1 MHTKGDLAGEAV
13 MELFSAKCCWAKHE
27 SRWSLRVTIRN
38 LVLIVLFCLQFGC
51 AGIGTS
57 KWAND
62 DPVYAEK
69 YASSYSSNDGE
80 KAARMLKQA
89 IDARHVDGRSGR
101 YIGFSGADDPGA
113 LGAEFGVFTYVDPA
127 VEMRAGVKGLL
138 GTGAEDWFAGIDL
151 GARVQ
156 APSRLAPFAGV
167 GTFIGGN
174 GRQVGAR
181 DDFIDNDDDG
191 AIDERGETKTRGE
204 FMASVY
210 PELGVHYWLTS
221 DLRMTGSAQ
230 YHVTTDGRDSDFW
243 FIGVSFSWLNSPD
256 SEVKD

>member
-1 MHTKGDLAGEAV
+1 MA
-13 MELFSAKCCWAKHE
+13 
-27 SRWSLRVTIRN
+27 IRSI
-38 LVLIVLFCLQFGC
+38 LILMPLILQVGC

-89 IDARHVDGRSGR
+89 VDARHVDGRSGK
-101 YIGFSGADDPGA
+101 YIGFSAADEPTA
-113 LGAEFGVFTYVDPA
+113 AGAEFGAFTYVHPA
-127 VEMRAGVKGLL
+127 VEVRTGLKGLI
-138 GTGAEDWFAGIDL
+138 GTGADDWYAGLDL

-181 DDFIDNDDDG
+181 DDNIDNDDDG
-191 AIDERGETKTRGE
+191 AIDERGETRTRSE
-204 FMASVY
+204 FLASVY

-243 FIGVSFSWLNSPD
+243 FIGVSFSWLDSLDSVIPD
-256 SEVKD
+256 

>member
-1 MHTKGDLAGEAV
+1 MA
-13 MELFSAKCCWAKHE
+13 
-27 SRWSLRVTIRN
+27 IRQI
-38 LVLIVLFCLQFGC
+38 LILMPLMLQAGC

-69 YASSYSSNDGE
+69 YASNYSSNDGE

-89 IDARHVDGRSGR
+89 VDARHVDGRSGK
-101 YIGFSGADDPGA
+101 YIGFSGADEPTAAG
-113 LGAEFGVFTYVDPA
+113 LEFGVFTYVDPA
-127 VEMRAGVKGLL
+127 VEVRAGLKGLL
-138 GTGAEDWFAGIDL
+138 GTGAEDWYAGVDL

-181 DDFIDNDDDG
+181 DDNIDNDDDG

-204 FMASVY
+204 FLASVY

-243 FIGVSFSWLNSPD
+243 FIGISFSWLD
-256 SEVKD
+256 SSEL

>member
-1 MHTKGDLAGEAV
+1 MLRIQE
-13 MELFSAKCCWAKHE
+13 SAYSTVSCHQARPIHSPE
-27 SRWSLRVTIRN
+27 SDRVSVRYTTI
-38 LVLIVLFCLQFGC
+38 LCVFCLQVGC

-69 YASSYSSNDGE
+69 YASNYSSNDGE

-89 IDARHVDGRSGR
+89 IDARHVDGRSGG
-101 YIGFSGADDPGA
+101 YVGFSGADEPTA
-113 LGAEFGVFTYVDPA
+113 LGAEIGAFTYVDPA
-127 VEMRAGVKGLL
+127 VEVRAGLKGLL
-138 GTGAEDWFAGIDL
+138 GTGADDWFAGLDL

-156 APSRLAPFAGV
+156 SPSRLAPFAGV

-181 DDFIDNDDDG
+181 DDNIDNDDDG
-191 AIDERGETKTRGE
+191 AIDERGETRTRGE
-204 FMASVY
+204 FIASVY

-221 DLRMTGSAQ
+221 GLRMTGSAQ

-243 FIGVSFSWLNSPD
+243 FIGLSFSWLNSAD
-256 SEVKD
+256 SIVQD